1 MSHNKNIPD
10 ISVYLDSPF
19 AGDPPWTT
27 ARCNR
32 LLRPITAQIRVLRE
46 IVYPQLNAS
55 ATSGSASASKDE
67 PISSDRQQEDEE
79 AEDSGR
85 RKDFDDPDWVPH
97 ATEKKGTKRFYSN
110 RPSKAEARPAP
121 RERKPGQIS
130 MPSPLIARQARSDD
144 FHPQKPY
151 GWQFLQTPKKHRF
164 PLLKHD
170 HGPDLYGESTMQHRR
185 HVERLLQA
193 FRVLLQATKAQE
205 KSRTSKTGA
214 RSLMSTCLR
223 QVPAYIEGRQQW
235 EEEEN
240 VDKVDASE
248 EVYQDLESMGS
259 ASGWRPLREVVRAH
273 GVALITTAT
282 AEKLLDTTHIK
293 ELVRLCHSALAYREA
308 EEILTAFAFTTA
320 PQQPPKT
327 AKDELFHFGSGIA
340 AAHAWAERIDG
351 WSFFYRLVRSMLIS
365 NLIPVEWAATT
376 QFKSIWSRIIRHI
389 SDSSNPAHAE
399 ACQLIHVF
407 LSLACGRNLQHVEG
421 MQSDVADDCLEP
433 SVPTGVKTAL
443 NTTVSSLSAIF
454 AAIFLLPDNEA
465 SYGSRGKYEIRH
477 TLEGI
482 AADITYDILEG
493 HLDTAIARSSS
504 TIERLSN
511 ILTCAIITG
520 VYTHDSV
527 PHITFAPVAHIR
539 ALTELEE
546 KIGQQLLNL
555 PAIVCSVAETCGKA
569 YMPKSQQ
576 NVFLVLMS
584 MVETLRSYRVSSF
597 DDGIFTEST
606 LSSKWETIG
615 FPSWFLKRLAL
626 DSAHEFANHS
636 QDSLGIN
643 RREYLQFA
651 LDIEKEM
658 ENIQMPYRD
667 TSFFHK
673 DAEYHVGYRW
683 EAGISEWVE
692 ATPLVRLKH
701 SPSLAVAE
709 PPSSPT
715 TSKVLSTPSRPSLSQ
730 ILLANSTP
738 DVLGYNNK
746 NNDTPAPLSKKRF
759 SAARPPSTP
768 MFTSTPLALKTLR
781 DDVDYDD
788 EEDED
793 TLPEDTGASSSDDDA
808 DELALTSPV
817 KQQSSP
823 EPPRKRARRS
833 RSGGGRGSI
842 SAGRRTTI
850 TSLSSAFGLDG
861 ADDSEDE
868 LSFL

>member
-10 ISVYLDSPF
+10 
-19 AGDPPWTT
+19 T
-27 ARCNR
+27 
-32 LLRPITAQIRVLRE
+32 QIRVLRE

-55 ATSGSASASKDE
+55 AASGSASSSKDE

-85 RKDFDDPDWVPH
+85 RKGFDDPDWVPH

-130 MPSPLIARQARSDD
+130 MPSPLIARQAKSDD

-185 HVERLLQA
+185 HIERLLQA
-193 FRVLLQATKAQE
+193 FRVLLHATRVQE
-205 KSRTSKTGA
+205 KSRASKTGA

-273 GVALITTAT
+273 GVALITAAT

-293 ELVRLCHSALAYREA
+293 ELVRLCHSVLAYHEA

-376 QFKSIWSRIIRHI
+376 QFKSVWSRIIRHI

-407 LSLACGRNLQHVEG
+407 LSLACGRNLKYVEG
-421 MQSDVADDCLEP
+421 MQSDAADDDLEP
-433 SVPTGVKTAL
+433 MSVPTGVKTAL

-477 TLEGI
+477 TLECI

-493 HLDTAIARSSS
+493 HLDTAIAQSSS

-511 ILTCAIITG
+511 ILTCAIVTG

-527 PHITFAPVAHIR
+527 PHIAFAPVAHIR

-584 MVETLRSYRVSSF
+584 MVETLKSYRVSSF
-597 DDGIFTEST
+597 DDGMFTEST
-606 LSSKWETIG
+606 LSSKWETVG

-636 QDSLGIN
+636 QDSLGKVSRAPSHEKTLTVAGIN
-643 RREYLQFA
+643 RTEYLQFA

-715 TSKVLSTPSRPSLSQ
+715 TTTKVLSTPSRPSLSQ

-738 DVLGYNNK
+738 DVLGYYNN
-746 NNDTPAPLSKKRF
+746 NNNTTPAPLSKKRF

-768 MFTSTPLALKTLR
+768 VFTSTPIALKTLR
-781 DDVDYDD
+781 NDDDDDD
-788 EEDED
+788 EEDNDE
-793 TLPEDTGASSSDDDA
+793 LPEDTGASSSDDDA
-808 DELALTSPV
+808 DELALTSPI

-833 RSGGGRGSI
+833 RSGGGGRGSI

>member
-1 MSHNKNIPD
+1 
-10 ISVYLDSPF
+10 
-19 AGDPPWTT
+19 
-27 ARCNR
+27 
-32 LLRPITAQIRVLRE
+32 
-46 IVYPQLNAS
+46 
-55 ATSGSASASKDE
+55 
-67 PISSDRQQEDEE
+67 
-79 AEDSGR
+79 
-85 RKDFDDPDWVPH
+85 
-97 ATEKKGTKRFYSN
+97 
-110 RPSKAEARPAP
+110 
-121 RERKPGQIS
+121 
-130 MPSPLIARQARSDD
+130 
-144 FHPQKPY
+144 
-151 GWQFLQTPKKHRF
+151 
-164 PLLKHD
+164 
-170 HGPDLYGESTMQHRR
+170 
-185 HVERLLQA
+185 
-193 FRVLLQATKAQE
+193 
-205 KSRTSKTGA
+205 
-214 RSLMSTCLR
+214 MSTCLR

-240 VDKVDASE
+240 VDKIDASE

-259 ASGWRPLREVVRAH
+259 ASGWRPLREAVRAH
-273 GVALITTAT
+273 GVALITAAT

-293 ELVRLCHSALAYREA
+293 ELIRLCHSALAYHEA

-327 AKDELFHFGSGIA
+327 AKDEFFHFGSGIA

-421 MQSDVADDCLEP
+421 MRSDAADDCLEP
-433 SVPTGVKTAL
+433 IVPTGVKTAL

-493 HLDTAIARSSS
+493 HLDTAIAQSSS

-527 PHITFAPVAHIR
+527 PHIAFAPVAHIR

-584 MVETLRSYRVSSF
+584 MVETLKSYRVSSF

-606 LSSKWETIG
+606 LSSKWETVG

-636 QDSLGIN
+636 QDSLGKVSRTPSHKKTLTVAGIN

-701 SPSLAVAE
+701 SPSLAAE

-715 TSKVLSTPSRPSLSQ
+715 TTTKVLSTPSRPSLSQ

-738 DVLGYNNK
+738 DVLGYNNE

-759 SAARPPSTP
+759 SAASAARPPPSTP
-768 MFTSTPLALKTLR
+768 VFTSTPLVLKTLR
-781 DDVDYDD
+781 DDVDYD
-788 EEDED
+788 ED
-793 TLPEDTGASSSDDDA
+793 TLPEDTTASSSDDDA

-833 RSGGGRGSI
+833 GGGGGRGSI

>member
-1 MSHNKNIPD
+1 
-10 ISVYLDSPF
+10 
-19 AGDPPWTT
+19 
-27 ARCNR
+27 
-32 LLRPITAQIRVLRE
+32 
-46 IVYPQLNAS
+46 
-55 ATSGSASASKDE
+55 
-67 PISSDRQQEDEE
+67 
-79 AEDSGR
+79 
-85 RKDFDDPDWVPH
+85 
-97 ATEKKGTKRFYSN
+97 
-110 RPSKAEARPAP
+110 
-121 RERKPGQIS
+121 
-130 MPSPLIARQARSDD
+130 
-144 FHPQKPY
+144 
-151 GWQFLQTPKKHRF
+151 
-164 PLLKHD
+164 
-170 HGPDLYGESTMQHRR
+170 
-185 HVERLLQA
+185 
-193 FRVLLQATKAQE
+193 
-205 KSRTSKTGA
+205 
-214 RSLMSTCLR
+214 MSTCLR

-273 GVALITTAT
+273 GVALITAAT
-282 AEKLLDTTHIK
+282 AERLLDTTHIK
-293 ELVRLCHSALAYREA
+293 ELVRLCHSALAYHEA

-340 AAHAWAERIDG
+340 AAHAWAEQIDG

-376 QFKSIWSRIIRHI
+376 QFKGIWSRIIRHI

-407 LSLACGRNLQHVEG
+407 LSLACGRNLENIDT
-421 MQSDVADDCLEP
+421 MQSDAADDRLEP
-433 SVPTGVKTAL
+433 ISVATGVKTAL

-477 TLEGI
+477 MLEVI

-493 HLDTAIARSSS
+493 HLDAAIARSSS

-511 ILTCAIITG
+511 ILTCAIVTG

-527 PHITFAPVAHIR
+527 SHITFAPVAHIR

-584 MVETLRSYRVSSF
+584 MVETLKSYRVSSF
-597 DDGIFTEST
+597 DDGLFTEST
-606 LSSKWETIG
+606 LSSKWETVG

-636 QDSLGIN
+636 QDSLGKVSRAPSHTKTLTVAGIN

-692 ATPLVRLKH
+692 ATPLVRLSQ
-701 SPSLAVAE
+701 SPSLAAAAE
-709 PPSSPT
+709 PPSSPMT
-715 TSKVLSTPSRPSLSQ
+715 TTTTMKVLSTPSRPSLSQ

-738 DVLGYNNK
+738 DVLGYNDK
-746 NNDTPAPLSKKRF
+746 NITTPAPLSKKRF
-759 SAARPPSTP
+759 SAAASAARPPPSTP
-768 MFTSTPLALKTLR
+768 VFTSIPLALKTLR
-781 DDVDYDD
+781 DDADDDYDD

-793 TLPEDTGASSSDDDA
+793 ALLEDTAASSSDDDA

-817 KQQSSP
+817 KQQPSP

-833 RSGGGRGSI
+833 GGGGRGSI
-842 SAGRRTTI
+842 SAGRRTTT